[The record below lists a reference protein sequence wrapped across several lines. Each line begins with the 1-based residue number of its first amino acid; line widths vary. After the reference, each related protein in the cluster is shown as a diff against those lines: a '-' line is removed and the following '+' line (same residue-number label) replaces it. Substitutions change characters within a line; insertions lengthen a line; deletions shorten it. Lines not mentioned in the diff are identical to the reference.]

1 MITKFKTIKNLAVF
15 QNFVWDNSV
24 LDKNN
29 KIEEFKKINIIY
41 GRNYSGKTTLS
52 RIVRSLEKG
61 KICDKYKNP
70 EFEVSI
76 KNLDNSIN
84 INNLNS
90 HQKIIR
96 VFNKDFIKENLRF
109 FVNPDENIEPFA
121 ITGTNAGIQEEIDQL
136 QSTLGR
142 KKESEES
149 KETGFYL
156 ELKNANEKLEK
167 SKKDHENEISNLDKK
182 LDNKA
187 NHKEHGIRYKS
198 DRFGDQ
204 NYNKDKIKKELV
216 LVTNESFVPL
226 TKKQIEEKDA
236 LRKEKIN
243 QNIDALSK
251 HTIDISKISSKA
263 EALIIKPISSSDK
276 IEKLVKDSV
285 LNRWVKDGRQYH
297 KDKLDKCSFCGS
309 DITDERWKKLDS
321 HFDEESEKL
330 EKEIDALIIEI
341 SERIE
346 SLKNCLIIDKE
357 VFYSKYKDDIGRLI
371 NIKEYVISQIKL
383 KLNNILDQ
391 LRNRKND
398 ILNTKIF
405 TSVSDNSNRL
415 DWCWQIF
422 EYIRKEAN
430 NYSSILKSEQ
440 DKAKK
445 LLRLTEVFDFAN
457 TIQYSSLL
465 SKINDLKTTF
475 VADENKKID
484 IELKIKNHEEMIEN
498 KRRSMNDEETGALK
512 VNEYLNNY
520 FGHKFLSL
528 KALEDSEQFGGKKIR
543 FEIIRDN
550 KKAYNLSEGECS
562 LIAFCYFMAKL
573 EDNETTEKSPI
584 IWIDD
589 PISSLDSDHIFF
601 IYSLISSKIVEKNNF
616 EQLFIATH
624 NLDFLKYLKRLPSE
638 KRETQKFIIQRESIK
653 SQIKL
658 MPSYLKDYVTE
669 FNFLFHQ
676 IYKIAKTD
684 LSKEENLS
692 ICYNFGNNARKFLEA
707 LLFYKYPSKL
717 GKESRKANE
726 ERLLKYF
733 KNDNL
738 KTALIQRVTNEYS
751 HLEETLDRGM
761 VPIENSELFQKVA
774 QLILDQI
781 HENDKDQYE
790 ALLESIEDKNLQN
803 KKN

>member
-24 LDKNN
+24 LDEKN
-29 KIEEFKKINIIY
+29 KAEEFKKINIIY

-52 RIVRSLEKG
+52 RIVRALDKG
-61 KICDKYKNP
+61 EICNKYKNP

-76 KNLDNSIN
+76 KNLESSIN

-90 HQKIIR
+90 HQKTIR
-96 VFNKDFIKENLRF
+96 VFNKDFVKENLRF
-109 FVNPDENIEPFA
+109 FDNPDESNASFA
-121 ITGTNAGIQEEIDQL
+121 MPGENVGILEEIDRL
-136 QSTLGR
+136 QSILGK

-156 ELKNANEKLEK
+156 ELKNAREKLEK
-167 SKKDHENEISNLDKK
+167 SKKDYENEEKK
-182 LDNKA
+182 LEKQLKDKA
-187 NHKEHGIRYKS
+187 IDPTHGISYNS
-198 DRFGDQ
+198 DRFGDK
-204 NYNKDKIKKELV
+204 NYDTGKIKKELV
-216 LVTNESFVPL
+216 SVTNESFVPL

-251 HTIDISKISSKA
+251 HTIDISKISSLA

-297 KDKLDKCSFCGS
+297 KDKLDKCSFCES
-309 DITDERWKKLDS
+309 DITDERWKELDS

-341 SERIE
+341 RQRIE

-371 NIKEYVISQIKL
+371 KLKESVIRKIES

-391 LRNRKND
+391 LLNRKND
-398 ILNTKIF
+398 ILNTKTF
-405 TSVSDNSNRL
+405 SSVIYNSNRL

-422 EYIRKEAN
+422 ESFRREAN
-430 NYSSILKSEQ
+430 NYSSSLNSDQVE
-440 DKAKK
+440 AKN
-445 LLRLTEVFDFAN
+445 LLRLTEVFNFAN

-498 KRRSMNDEETGALK
+498 KRRSMNDEERGALK

-520 FGHKFLSL
+520 FGHDFLSL
-528 KALEDSEQFGGKKIR
+528 KALEEPDQFDGKKIR

-550 KKAYNLSEGECS
+550 KKAHNLSEGECS

-573 EDNETTEKSPI
+573 EDNETSGRKPI

-589 PISSLDSDHIFF
+589 PISSLDGNHIFF
-601 IYSLISSKIVEKNNF
+601 VYSLINSKIVEKQDF
-616 EQLFIATH
+616 EQLFISTH
-624 NLDFLKYLKRLPSE
+624 NLDFLKYLKCLKPE
-638 KRETQKFIIQRESIK
+638 KEINYFIIQRQGLN
-653 SQIKL
+653 SQIKI

-669 FNFLFHQ
+669 FNFLFNQ
-676 IYKIAKTD
+676 IYKCSKAD
-684 LSKEENLS
+684 LNIEENFS
-692 ICYNFGNNARKFLEA
+692 IFYNFGNNARKFLEV
-707 LLFYKYPSKL
+707 LLFYKYPSTIGNDGNKR
-717 GKESRKANE
+717 GAHGR
-726 ERLLKYF
+726 RLSKYF
-733 KNDNL
+733 NSQEKV
-738 KTALIQRVTNEYS
+738 LIERVTNEYS
-751 HLEETLDRGM
+751 HLEEIFERGM
-761 VPIENSELFQKVA
+761 VPIENSELQRVA
-774 QLILDQI
+774 KFILDKI
-781 HENDKDQYE
+781 RENDKDQYE
-790 ALLESIEDKNLQN
+790 ALLESIKDKNL
-803 KKN
+803 

>member
-24 LDKNN
+24 LNEKN
-29 KIEEFKKINIIY
+29 KAEEFKKINIIY

-52 RIVRSLEKG
+52 RIVRALEKG
-61 KICDKYKNP
+61 EICKKYENP

-76 KNLDNSIN
+76 KNLESSIN

-90 HQKIIR
+90 HQKTIR
-96 VFNKDFIKENLRF
+96 VFNEDFVKENLRF
-109 FVNPDENIEPFA
+109 FVNPDENIAPFA
-121 ITGTNAGIQEEIDQL
+121 MPGENVGIQEEIDRL
-136 QSTLGR
+136 QSTLGK
-142 KKESEES
+142 KKESEEG

-156 ELKNANEKLEK
+156 ELENAREKLEK
-167 SKKDHENEISNLDKK
+167 SKKDYENEEKKLEDQLNYKATDKK
-182 LDNKA
+182 Y
-187 NHKEHGIRYKS
+187 GIKYNLE
-198 DRFGDQ
+198 RFGKH
-204 NYNKDKIKKELV
+204 NYNIGDLKKDLS
-216 LVTNESFVPL
+216 VTNKKSFTPL
-226 TKKQIEEKDA
+226 TKKQVEEKDA

-251 HTIDISKISSKA
+251 NTIDISKISSLA
-263 EALIIKPISSSDK
+263 EALIIKSISSSDK

-309 DITDERWKKLDS
+309 DITDERWKALDS

-330 EKEIDALIIEI
+330 EKEIDALITEI
-341 SERIE
+341 RQRIE

-371 NIKEYVISQIKL
+371 KLKESVIRKIES

-391 LRNRKND
+391 LLNRKND
-398 ILNTKIF
+398 ILSTKTF
-405 TSVSDNSNRL
+405 SSVSYNSNRL

-422 EYIRKEAN
+422 EYIRREAN
-430 NYSSILKSEQ
+430 NYSSSLNSDQVE
-440 DKAKK
+440 AKN
-445 LLRLTEVFDFAN
+445 LLRLTEVFNFAN

-465 SKINDLKTTF
+465 SKIEELKTIYN
-475 VADENKKID
+475 ADSNKKED
-484 IELKIKNHEEMIEN
+484 IELKIKDFEKKIED
-498 KRRSMNDEETGALK
+498 KRRLMNDEETGALK

-520 FGHKFLSL
+520 FGHNFLSL
-528 KALEDSEQFGGKKIR
+528 KALEEPGQLDGKKIR

-573 EDNETTEKSPI
+573 EDKETSGRKPI

-589 PISSLDSDHIFF
+589 PISSLDSNHIFF
-601 IYSLISSKIVEKNNF
+601 VYSLINSKIVEKQDF
-616 EQLFIATH
+616 EQLFISTH
-624 NLDFLKYLKRLPSE
+624 NLDFLKYLKRLSSE
-638 KRETQKFIIQRESIK
+638 KNETQKFIIQRESIK
-653 SQIKL
+653 SQIEL

-676 IYKIAKTD
+676 IYKIAEVD

-717 GKESRKANE
+717 GKDSRKANE
-726 ERLLKYF
+726 RRLLKYF

-751 HLEETLDRGM
+751 HLEEVLDRGM
-761 VPIENSELFQKVA
+761 VPIENSELQNVA
-774 QLILDQI
+774 QIILNQI
-781 HENDKDQYE
+781 NENDKDQYE
-790 ALLESIEDKNLQN
+790 ALLDSIKDKNL
-803 KKN
+803 

>member
-24 LDKNN
+24 LDEKN
-29 KIEEFKKINIIY
+29 KAEEFKKINIIY

-52 RIVRSLEKG
+52 RIVRALDKG
-61 KICDKYKNP
+61 EICNNYENP

-76 KNLDNSIN
+76 KNLESSIN

-90 HQKIIR
+90 HQKTIR
-96 VFNKDFIKENLRF
+96 VFNKDFVKENLRF
-109 FVNPDENIEPFA
+109 FGNPDESNKSFA
-121 ITGTNAGIQEEIDQL
+121 MPGENVGILEEIDRL
-136 QSTLGR
+136 QSILG
-142 KKESEES
+142 KQKESE
-149 KETGFYL
+149 ETGFYL
-156 ELKNANEKLEK
+156 ELKNAREKLEK
-167 SKKDHENEISNLDKK
+167 SKKDYENEEKK
-182 LDNKA
+182 LEKQLKDKA
-187 NHKEHGIRYKS
+187 IDPTHGISYNS
-198 DRFGDQ
+198 DRFGDK
-204 NYNKDKIKKELV
+204 NYDTGKIKKELV
-216 LVTNESFVPL
+216 SVTNESFVPL

-251 HTIDISKISSKA
+251 HTIDISKISSLA

-297 KDKLDKCSFCGS
+297 KDKLDKCSFCES
-309 DITDERWKKLDS
+309 DITDERWKELDS

-330 EKEIDALIIEI
+330 EKEIEALIIEI
-341 SERIE
+341 RKRIE

-371 NIKEYVISQIKL
+371 KLKESVIRKIES

-391 LRNRKND
+391 LSNRKND
-398 ILNTKIF
+398 ILNTKTF

-422 EYIRKEAN
+422 ESFRMEAN
-430 NYSSILKSEQ
+430 NYSSSLNSDQVE
-440 DKAKK
+440 AKN
-445 LLRLTEVFDFAN
+445 LLRLTEVFNFAN

-465 SKINDLKTTF
+465 SKIEELKTIYN
-475 VADENKKID
+475 ADSNKKED
-484 IELKIKNHEEMIEN
+484 IELKIKDYEKKIEDQ
-498 KRRSMNDEETGALK
+498 RRLMNDEETGALK

-520 FGHKFLSL
+520 FGHNFLSL
-528 KALEDSEQFGGKKIR
+528 KALEESGQLDGKKIR

-573 EDNETTEKSPI
+573 EDKETSGRKPI

-589 PISSLDSDHIFF
+589 PISSLDSNHVFF
-601 IYSLISSKIVEKNNF
+601 VYSLINSKIVEKQDF
-616 EQLFIATH
+616 EQLFISTH
-624 NLDFLKYLKRLPSE
+624 NLDFLKYLKRLSSE
-638 KRETQKFIIQRESIK
+638 KNETQKFIIQRESIK
-653 SQIKL
+653 SQIEL

-676 IYKIAKTD
+676 IYKITEVD

-717 GKESRKANE
+717 GKDSRKANE
-726 ERLLKYF
+726 RRLLKYF

-751 HLEETLDRGM
+751 HLEEVLDRGM
-761 VPIENSELFQKVA
+761 VPIENSELQNVA
-774 QLILDQI
+774 QIILNQI
-781 HENDKDQYE
+781 KENDKDQYE
-790 ALLESIEDKNLQN
+790 ALLDSIKDKNL
-803 KKN
+803 